1 MSHGLS
7 AGAAGRPGIAT
18 PEGPTPTDEPSLIAD
33 PAHGEGPPR
42 TVSADSVRRSSRRL
56 GSLVAPALLF
66 VVVIGTWEW
75 LSQTGRLSRFVMP
88 APSGIGTA
96 TISLLGEA
104 FFWEALRLTLVET
117 VLGFIVGAGGGLILG
132 VLIGEVKILRKTI
145 YPYVVLFQSLPKV
158 ALAPIFVIWFGFG
171 TVSKVVMAAT
181 IAFFPLLVNTLTGLD
196 SVNKNAKM
204 LFMGYGASR
213 SLMFWKLSM
222 PEILAAVM
230 AGMKTAM
237 TLALIGAIVAE
248 FVGAQKGLGI
258 LLERFNFQLQ
268 MEMAFAVLMILAL
281 VGLLLY
287 LIVDVI
293 ERKVIFWKGHPVE

>member
-1 MSHGLS
+1 MS
-7 AGAAGRPGIAT
+7 
-18 PEGPTPTDEPSLIAD
+18 TDELARNATLPQAD
-33 PAHGEGPPR
+33 GPIELPQ
-42 TVSADSVRRSSRRL
+42 ADQAGGSIRQLR
-56 GSLVAPALLF
+56 SLVAPIVLF
-66 VVVIGTWEW
+66 VLVIGTWEW

-88 APSGIGTA
+88 APSGIA
-96 TISLLGEA
+96 AASISLLGED
-104 FFWEALRLTLVET
+104 FFWEASRLTLVET
-117 VLGFIVGAGGGLILG
+117 LLGFVVGAGAGLILG
-132 VLIGEVKILRKTI
+132 VLIGEVQICRITI

-171 TVSKVVMAAT
+171 IASKVVMAAT

-196 SVNKNAKM
+196 SINKNAKL

-213 SLMFWKLSM
+213 SLVFWKLSV

-268 MEMAFAVLMILAL
+268 MEMAFAVLLFLAL
-281 VGLLLY
+281 LGLFLYLLLEF
-287 LIVDVI
+287 I

>member
-1 MSHGLS
+1 
-7 AGAAGRPGIAT
+7 
-18 PEGPTPTDEPSLIAD
+18 
-33 PAHGEGPPR
+33 
-42 TVSADSVRRSSRRL
+42 
-56 GSLVAPALLF
+56 
-66 VVVIGTWEW
+66 
-75 LSQTGRLSRFVMP
+75 LSRFVIP
-88 APSGIGTA
+88 APSGIA
-96 TISLLGEA
+96 DALLTLVQEA

-117 VLGFIVGAGGGLILG
+117 LLGFVVGAGAGLLLG
-132 VLIGEVKILRKTI
+132 VLIGEVKLFRQTI

-158 ALAPIFVIWFGFG
+158 ALAPLFVVWFGFG
-171 TVSKVVMAAT
+171 ISSKVVMAAT

-196 SVNKNAKM
+196 SVNKNAKL
-204 LFMGYGASR
+204 LFQGYGASR
-213 SLMFWKLSM
+213 ALMFWKLSM

-268 MEMAFAVLMILAL
+268 MEMAFAVLLVLAL

-287 LIVDVI
+287 LLLDVI
-293 ERKVIFWKGHPVE
+293 ERKVIYWRGHPVE